1 VGDCRLAVE
10 VVLETVEQA
19 LANTAE
25 MLAQAHIDWTVVHQL
40 EVHYKAMDL
49 EESSEGVQD
58 NRTVELAMPLVV
70 DCKC

>member
-1 VGDCRLAVE
+1 MG

-25 MLAQAHIDWTVVHQL
+25 MLAQAHNDWTVVQQL
-40 EVHYKAMDL
+40 EVHYKVTDL
-49 EESSEGVQD
+49 EELSEGVED